1 MLPELTPQTAH
12 ARRGCTT
19 TTLLSEVITIA
30 TQQATAAVGP
40 LLAGLSYVPAWGC
53 TVVGLWRGE
62 GLRWRSPGVLLPAAS
77 LQPHHVHAISC
88 RCGVRLLLLLLVVPE
103 HVADAADMH

>member
-1 MLPELTPQTAH
+1 M
-12 ARRGCTT
+12 
-19 TTLLSEVITIA
+19 
-30 TQQATAAVGP
+30 
-40 LLAGLSYVPAWGC
+40 
-53 TVVGLWRGE
+53 
-62 GLRWRSPGVLLPAAS
+62 LLPAAS